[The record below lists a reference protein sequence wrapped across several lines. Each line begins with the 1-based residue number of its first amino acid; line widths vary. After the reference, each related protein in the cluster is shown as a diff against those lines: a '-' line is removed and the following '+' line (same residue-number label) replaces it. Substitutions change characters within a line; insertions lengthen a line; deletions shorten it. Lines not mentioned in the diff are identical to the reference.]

1 MGNPYEIEK
10 VRFVS
15 DGPSVIERIESL
27 EAQVAILT
35 DLTCK
40 LQTECQINGH
50 FIEQLLKLDTAESAA
65 SA

>member
-1 MGNPYEIEK
+1 MSENP
-10 VRFVS
+10 S
-15 DGPSVIERIESL
+15 AIERIESL

-50 FIEQLLKLDTAESAA
+50 FIEQLLKLDTSEPAA

>member
-15 DGPSVIERIESL
+15 DGPSAIERIESL

-50 FIEQLLKLDTAESAA
+50 FIEQLLKLDTSESAA